1 LADGL
6 PGGYEAELAEWR
18 AIVARDGDAFRGWL
32 ARYEIRLRVAL
43 AGFATLVAVEV
54 VVQRAAMLVWQRT
67 VLIRPDGQ
75 HAVEPDGAED
85 FLYRFAVTVAKNDA
99 RSQLRRTERY
109 RHDSL
114 GGPAASHA
122 GESAHELRTKDLDL
136 GENRRLPDPLLR
148 ARIEDCLKRLREGL
162 RSAIQARVTD
172 RAGHSDKAL
181 AAALGIRY
189 DRFRKHLQRGRESVE
204 RCLEKHGIDLREYL
218 R

>member
-1 LADGL
+1 MADGL

-18 AIVARDGDAFRGWL
+18 AIVARDGDAFKGWL
-32 ARYEIRLRVAL
+32 ARCEIRLRVAL
-43 AGFATLVAVEV
+43 ASFATLVDVEV

-67 VLIRPDGQ
+67 VLTRPDGQ
-75 HAVEPDGAED
+75 HAVEPDGEED

-114 GGPAASHA
+114 GGPANHD
-122 GESAHELRTKDLDL
+122 GESGREQRTKDH
-136 GENRRLPDPLLR
+136 GENGRSSDPLLR
-148 ARIEDCLKRLREGL
+148 ARIKDCLTRLSAGA

>member
-1 LADGL
+1 MAEGL
-6 PGGYEAELAEWR
+6 SGGYEAELAEWR
-18 AIVARDGDAFRGWL
+18 AIVARDGDAFRKWFS
-32 ARYEIRLRVAL
+32 RCEIRLRVAL
-43 AGFATLVAVEV
+43 ASFATLVDVEA
-54 VVQRAAMLVWQRT
+54 VVQRAAMLVWQRA

-75 HAVEPDGAED
+75 HAIEPDGDED

-109 RHDSL
+109 RQDSL
-114 GGPAASHA
+114 GGPANHA
-122 GESAHELRTKDLDL
+122 GESGREQGIEVL
-136 GENRRLPDPLLR
+136 GEDRRLSDPMLR

-162 RSAIQARVTD
+162 RAAIQARVTD

-181 AAALGIRY
+181 AAAMGINY

-204 RCLEKHGIDLREYL
+204 RCLKSHGIDVREYL